1 MYPWH
6 LNGHRVFQGV
16 LIAQFFMTLAI
27 SFFTNTW
34 LSGVLFGV
42 LILGAP
48 LVMIRVLPAL
58 AVTRH
63 VSVIATQLFAALH
76 IQQTGGLTFMHFEIF
91 AVMAVITVYR
101 DWRVV
106 ISSVLVVAIH
116 HVSFF
121 LLQTSGAGVYIFE
134 ATYLLFHV
142 LMIHAAFAIA
152 EGLVLYFI
160 SKQSEKEAMAALE
173 ISDAISTIMADP
185 GKLNLNVNL
194 NGNSKSIKQFRTLL
208 GAFTSLSKST
218 IIAASNISEVSKTV
232 FQLSQEVEEASSSA
246 TGQVNTIAAATEQM
260 TVNNASVSE
269 RAVNVNSLSEE
280 SRSSSEEARKV
291 VIRSNE
297 EILSLQQSL
306 SATAN
311 TINSLSEK
319 CLQIEAVMA
328 SITSISDQTN
338 LLALNAAIESAR
350 AGEHG
355 RGFAV
360 VADEVRQLA
369 MRTKENTQQISDI
382 TSSLIA
388 ESKASVNSVNG
399 CVESSKNVAESSES
413 AKEIIGSVV
422 EKIRELSAD
431 MASVSLAITE
441 QSQASEEIARSTN
454 SLSITSNSLT
464 TNAENS
470 AQAVDRLNI
479 EVNSLET
486 ELRRFA

>member
-1 MYPWH
+1 
-6 LNGHRVFQGV
+6 
-16 LIAQFFMTLAI
+16 
-27 SFFTNTW
+27 
-34 LSGVLFGV
+34 
-42 LILGAP
+42 
-48 LVMIRVLPAL
+48 
-58 AVTRH
+58 
-63 VSVIATQLFAALH
+63 
-76 IQQTGGLTFMHFEIF
+76 
-91 AVMAVITVYR
+91 
-101 DWRVV
+101 
-106 ISSVLVVAIH
+106 
-116 HVSFF
+116 
-121 LLQTSGAGVYIFE
+121 
-134 ATYLLFHV
+134 
-142 LMIHAAFAIA
+142 
-152 EGLVLYFI
+152 
-160 SKQSEKEAMAALE
+160 
-173 ISDAISTIMADP
+173 
-185 GKLNLNVNL
+185 
-194 NGNSKSIKQFRTLL
+194 
-208 GAFTSLSKST
+208 
-218 IIAASNISEVSKTV
+218 
-232 FQLSQEVEEASSSA
+232 
-246 TGQVNTIAAATEQM
+246 M